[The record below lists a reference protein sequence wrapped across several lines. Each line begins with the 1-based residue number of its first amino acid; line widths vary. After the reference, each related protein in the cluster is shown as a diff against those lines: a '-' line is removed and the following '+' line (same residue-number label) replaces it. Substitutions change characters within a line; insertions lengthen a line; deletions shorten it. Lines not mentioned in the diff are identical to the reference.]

1 MAKRHPEISRYPKHL
16 RLCPCNCSSPAN
28 FFQRSGTGALT
39 SAGSLTQTMLPGIGN
54 SPPCICWR
62 QVIPDSLLLALAT
75 DRACVE
81 KAKQI

>member
-1 MAKRHPEISRYPKHL
+1 MVV
-16 RLCPCNCSSPAN
+16 CV
-28 FFQRSGTGALT
+28 SGI
-39 SAGSLTQTMLPGIGN
+39 TQTMLPGIGN